1 MEAEDAMIAREM
13 TEEEFRREKEDEE
26 LARAIGDM
34 EEEMKQEKQRTED
47 EKLARR
53 FVQQQEEEKNKKTT

>member
-1 MEAEDAMIAREM
+1 MI
-13 TEEEFRREKEDEE
+13 EFKRDPRFFRAVIRREKEDEE